1 MDRQTKLQRLSTL
14 EREASRLRAELGLG
28 PDDVSQVGRSKREA
42 LLLEA
47 ERIAH
52 LGSWTWDLRTGEIT
66 WSDEFYRILGYEPN
80 QIPASSEAF
89 FAAVHPEDRERLRET
104 AARDIPR
111 RETEMVE
118 FRIVR
123 PDGEVRHV
131 RMNQAFVDDADMAKV
146 HLVGTLLDETDKV
159 RTADLL
165 RRAVEDLRE
174 AHHTAG
180 LGSFRAETADKVE
193 WSDGMF
199 RLFGISDT
207 VKPSAE
213 LFFQHVHPDDA
224 QRVRQT
230 LEACSGEPVDFRIVR
245 PDGTIRDAVARSRPM
260 LDTNGLPIGC
270 HGIVQDITE
279 RKAIELQLRQ
289 SQKMDAIGTLAGGV
303 AHDFNNY
310 LMVLGGHIDL
320 LAASLPSEHKAQRS
334 LEAIRSVYERCVAL
348 TQQLLTLSRKR
359 QAQLRPVDLAELVT
373 SLAPMLRSML
383 DCSIQ
388 VNLDVTTPIPP
399 IMADPDQLEQALMNL
414 TRNARDAMPAGG
426 ELTLTLRCVEGEAPG
441 VSALPA
447 PRCAHLSVRD
457 TGSGIPEELHA
468 RVFEP
473 FFTTKPVGK
482 GTGLG
487 LSAVYGIVQ
496 DAGGRV
502 EIESKLGQGTT
513 VHLLFPCI
521 DATERDHTRAVSQQN
536 RSGRGQ
542 TILLVEDVDLVRELV
557 ETQLK
562 TAGYRVLTAAD
573 GAQAL
578 KLLDEHRVDAVISDV
593 VMPGMGGLELS
604 KALLQREPPVPC
616 LLITGY
622 SADTLRLSESELRVP
637 LLRKPFTTIEL
648 TAAVSRLFS
657 RQQAAP

>member
-14 EREASRLRAELGLG
+14 EREASQLRAELGMA
-28 PDDVSQVGRSKREA
+28 PDDVSKVGLGKREA

-52 LGSWTWDLRTGEIT
+52 LGSWTWDLRTGQIT
-66 WSDEFYRILGYEPN
+66 WSDEFYRILGFEPN
-80 QIPASSEAF
+80 QIPASSDAF

-104 AARDIPR
+104 AQRDVPR
-111 RETEMVE
+111 GETETVE

-131 RMNQAFVDDADMAKV
+131 RMNEAFVHDADMPKA

-165 RRAVEDLRE
+165 KRAVEDLRE
-174 AHHTAG
+174 AHRIAA
-180 LGSFRAETADKVE
+180 LGSWRAEVTGKVE

-207 VKPSAE
+207 VRPSEE
-213 LFFQHVHPDDA
+213 LFYRHVHPDDA

-230 LEACSGEPVDFRIVR
+230 LEAVTGETLDFRIVR
-245 PDGTIRDAVARSRPM
+245 PDGTLRDAVLRSRPM
-260 LDTNGLPIGC
+260 LGENGQHIGC

-320 LAASLPSEHKAQRS
+320 LAASLPPEHKAQRS

-383 DCSIQ
+383 DSSIT

-426 ELTLTLRCVEGEAPG
+426 ELTFLLRCVEGKAAGPNAAPH
-441 VSALPA
+441 
-447 PRCAHLSVRD
+447 PRYARLSVRD

-502 EIESKLGQGTT
+502 DIESKLGHGTA

-521 DATERDHTRAVSQQN
+521 SGAERDQARAVTHESW
-536 RSGRGQ
+536 SGRGQ

-557 ETQLK
+557 ETQLR
-562 TAGYRVLTAAD
+562 TAGYRVLTASD
-573 GAQAL
+573 GVQAL
-578 KLLDEHRVDAVISDV
+578 KLLEEHPVDAVISDV

-604 KALLQREPPVPC
+604 KELLKREPPVPC

-648 TAAVSRLFS
+648 TSAVSRLLS
-657 RQQAAP
+657 RRATTS